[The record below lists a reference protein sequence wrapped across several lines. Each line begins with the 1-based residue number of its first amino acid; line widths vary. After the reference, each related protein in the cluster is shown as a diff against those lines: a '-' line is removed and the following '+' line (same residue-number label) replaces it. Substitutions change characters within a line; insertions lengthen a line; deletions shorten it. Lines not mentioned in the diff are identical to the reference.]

1 MCRKRKKA
9 KRPVMA
15 RTPLNSAQ
23 GLDEGWR
30 MDGVSDSWVAK
41 R

>member
-1 MCRKRKKA
+1 LAAGMCRKRKKA

-23 GLDEGWR
+23 GLDEG
-30 MDGVSDSWVAK
+30 
-41 R
+41 